1 MFAFTLPTIVTSLV
15 LLLVRVLLAIAFF
28 SEARYK
34 LKDIKAFSK
43 NDGLP
48 LPVAYFIAIA
58 ELCAALGM
66 LTGVLAQ
73 WAGVGVVLLMFGT
86 ICLHVFKWHSP
97 YWASKRGWEY
107 DVIML
112 AFAAVIAAYG
122 PGLFTLTLPL

>member
-1 MFAFTLPTIVTSLV
+1 MFAFTLPTIVTSLI
-15 LLLVRVLLAIAFF
+15 LLLVRILLAVAFF